1 MIRSKLVSAGAALML
16 AGLLIA
22 GCGGGD
28 KLSLSQ
34 LHDQATRVCTLY
46 GSRLNRISA
55 PVDAAGG
62 AAFLRRGEV
71 WLRPELKQLRTLH
84 PPDDVADVYSTA
96 VTSFSQKLDA
106 VTTTVQ
112 NLDRGADPISSM
124 RTLEQ
129 RLAPIESSEDGA
141 WKALSIPACVNR

>member
-1 MIRSKLVSAGAALML
+1 VRRSKLLAGCVLLL

-22 GCGGGD
+22 GCGGSN
-28 KLSLSQ
+28 KLSLNQ

-46 GSRLNRISA
+46 GNRLSQIS
-55 PVDAAGG
+55 PPSAASGG
-62 AAFLRRGEV
+62 ATFLRRGVV
-71 WLRPELKQLRTLH
+71 WLRPELKQLRTLR

-96 VTSFSQKLDA
+96 VNSFSQKLGA
-106 VTTTVQ
+106 VTTTLQ

>member
-1 MIRSKLVSAGAALML
+1 MKRAKFLAGVAPIL

-22 GCGGGD
+22 GCGGSD
-28 KLSLSQ
+28 KLSLTQ

-46 GSRLNRISA
+46 GNHLDQISA
-55 PVDAAGG
+55 PAGAAGG
-62 AAFLRRGEV
+62 ATFLRRGVV

-96 VTSFSQKLDA
+96 VNSFSQKVDA

-124 RTLEQ
+124 QTLEQ
-129 RLAPIESSEDGA
+129 RLAPIESAENGA
-141 WKALSIPACVNR
+141 WNALSIPACVNR